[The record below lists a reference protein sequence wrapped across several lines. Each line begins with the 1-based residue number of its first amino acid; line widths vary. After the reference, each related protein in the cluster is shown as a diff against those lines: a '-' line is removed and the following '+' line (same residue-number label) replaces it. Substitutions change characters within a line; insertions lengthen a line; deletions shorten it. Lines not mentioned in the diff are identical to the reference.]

1 MARPKLPELEKIQ
14 KRVRKRYP
22 GSICVQDSIGQYYI
36 SWNEENL
43 NDTFLLENCDT
54 ELLAWEQAS
63 ITAKHE
69 QHINRTHPMKK
80 LISQEQKDQNK
91 ERIINRIQ
99 KL

>member
-1 MARPKLPELEKIQ
+1 MARPKLPEIEKVQ
-14 KRVRKRYP
+14 NKVRKRYP

-54 ELLAWEQAS
+54 ELLAWEQAC